1 MPEISRFYGLVV
13 RMYVRG
19 EHPPPHF
26 HVQYGEHRASVSIEG
41 LEVVDG
47 ELPVRATKLVRDW
60 GDLHRQELRDN
71 WSRALAHERLLPIEP
86 LT

>member
-1 MPEISRFYGLVV
+1 MPEISRFYGIVV

-26 HVQYGEHRASVSIEG
+26 HVQYGDQRASISIDG

-47 ELPVRATKLVRDW
+47 ELPLRALKLVRDW
-60 GDLHRQELRDN
+60 GELHQGELRDN
-71 WSRALAHERLLPIEP
+71 WNRAMAHERLLSIEP